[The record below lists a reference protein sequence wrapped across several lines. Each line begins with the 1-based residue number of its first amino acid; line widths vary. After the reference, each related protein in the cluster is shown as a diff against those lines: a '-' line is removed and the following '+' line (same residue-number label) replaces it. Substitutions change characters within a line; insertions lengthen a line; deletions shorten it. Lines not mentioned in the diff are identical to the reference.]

1 MSLANAAPT
10 VQGRNRENRWR
21 NFFRRIEPAL
31 YISPAFIVLFIILI
45 YPLGY
50 SFWLSFHEWTLRGF
64 KKGIPFIGLENY
76 IDLFSNPEFLK
87 TLRITFTFVILAIG
101 IEFVLGMGL
110 ALLLNHELKGRGL
123 MRSIIL
129 IPMMCTNVVIGLTWR
144 LLFNYEFGLVNYY
157 LNWIGLTSVNW
168 LSDASVALPAI
179 IIVDVWNTTSFVALL
194 ILAGLQTLPEEPYE
208 AATIDGASGW
218 QLFIYLTLPFLRP
231 TILVVLLWRFID
243 TFRIFDVIYL
253 LTAGGPARAT
263 ETVSI
268 YVYRNGFHFFNLGYA
283 SASSYIMI
291 LIMLVI
297 GAILARIIGR
307 IEI

>member
-1 MSLANAAPT
+1 MGVAKSLSKVDEIYAPAK
-10 VQGRNRENRWR
+10 WR
-21 NFFRRIEPAL
+21 RILRRIEPAL
-31 YISPAFIVLFIILI
+31 YISPAFIVLFIILV

-64 KKGIPFIGLENY
+64 RKGIPFVGLENY
-76 IDLFSNPEFLK
+76 IDLFSTPEFLNS
-87 TLRITFTFVILAIG
+87 LRITFTFLILAIG

-110 ALLLNHELKGRGL
+110 ALLLHHDLKGRGI
-123 MRSIIL
+123 MRSLIL

-157 LNWIGLTSVNW
+157 LSRTGLAPVNW
-168 LSDASVALPAI
+168 LSSPSVALPAV

-194 ILAGLQTLPEEPYE
+194 LLAGLQSLPEEPYE
-208 AATIDGASGW
+208 AATIDGASSW
-218 QLFIYLTLPFLRP
+218 QTFVYLTIPLLRP

-268 YVYRNGFHFFNLGYA
+268 YVYRNGFQFFNLGFA

-291 LIMLVI
+291 FIMVI
-297 GAILARIIGR
+297 VAAILARVIGR
-307 IEI
+307 IEM